1 MKTFME
7 NAKALRG
14 FLILWLTQSLSAL
27 GSAMT
32 AFALVVWS
40 YGHSGSAL
48 ETAMLSICSYA
59 PYVLV
64 SIFAGA
70 VSDRWRKKTVML
82 VCDTFAAL
90 CTVCVGALLAA
101 GRLELWH
108 LYALNAASGLMNT
121 FQQPAS
127 DVAITLLTPKE
138 HYQLASSLRSFSGAL
153 NSILAPVLATA
164 LLALLGIR
172 AVIAIDLTTFAAA
185 FLSLVFLI
193 RLPEEER
200 REQEEES
207 VLALA
212 KSGIGY
218 LRSHLGILHLMLF
231 LAAINL
237 IASMYNAALP
247 ALLLTRGGGEAA
259 LGAVQ
264 AAAGGAMLAGS
275 LFSTIWPKPKSRVRV
290 ICNTLLISMS
300 TENFLLA
307 FGRTVPVWCV
317 GAILGWAGIPL
328 MNANMDVLFRERIPV
343 AMQGRVYSARNT
355 FQFFTIPIGYLLGGA
370 LVDRV
375 FEPLMAAA
383 RRDGLLVRLFGMGK
397 GAGAA
402 CLFSVLAV
410 MGVATCL
417 IFRMDR
423 HIWALECPTQEQT
436 KD

>member
-1 MKTFME
+1 MKKFTE
-7 NAKALRG
+7 NFKNLRG

-40 YGHSGSAL
+40 YGQNGSAL

-70 VSDRWRKKTVML
+70 VSDRWSKKTVML

-90 CTVCVGALLAA
+90 CTVCVGALLAT
-101 GRLELWH
+101 GRLALWH

-127 DVAITLLTPKE
+127 DVAITLLTPRE
-138 HYQLASSLRSFSGAL
+138 HYQLASGLRSFSGSL
-153 NSILAPVLATA
+153 CNLLAPVLASA

-172 AVIAIDLTTFAAA
+172 AVIAFDLATFAAA

-200 REQEEES
+200 RERRNDS

-212 KSGIGY
+212 RSGIDY
-218 LRSHLGILHLMLF
+218 LREHRGFLHMILF

-237 IASMYNAALP
+237 TASMYNAALP

-275 LFSTIWPKPKSRVRV
+275 VLASLWPAPKSRVRV
-290 ICNTLLISMS
+290 IWATLMISMS
-300 TENFLLA
+300 TENFFLA

-317 GAILGWAGIPL
+317 GAVLGWVCIPL

-343 AMQGRVYSARNT
+343 AMQGRVYSARNAL
-355 FQFFTIPIGYLLGGA
+355 QFFTIPIGYLLGGA

-375 FEPLMAAA
+375 FEPLLAAA
-383 RRDGLLVRLFGMGK
+383 NDAGLLARLFGAGK

-402 CLFSVLAV
+402 CLFGALAV
-410 MGVATCL
+410 TGVATCL
-417 IFRMDR
+417 IFRADR
-423 HIWALECPTQEQT
+423 HIWALEKREQT
-436 KD
+436 KE